1 MMMINISLV
10 FMVMMM
16 LMMILMVVIMVVMV
30 NVDDVVIWV
39 ESYVDVEGEI
49 KRIKGCDDENRFVD
63 VFKYSI
69 CVGDGGDDDDMMMMV
84 MMMMMNFMMGIMFLS
99 YRNHVV

>member
-10 FMVMMM
+10 FMV
-16 LMMILMVVIMVVMV
+16 MMILMVVIMVVMV
-30 NVDDVVIWV
+30 NVDDVVVWV

-63 VFKYSI
+63 VLKNIVY
-69 CVGDGGDDDDMMMMV
+69 VLVMVV
-84 MMMMMNFMMGIMFLS
+84 MMMK
-99 YRNHVV
+99 